1 MSFLKKIFGKKDDSI
16 NSYEDFWNW
25 FQKNEQ
31 SFYKVVKEKGN
42 IEKDFF
48 EILAPK
54 LDQLKEDYFY
64 LTGMLDENTAELI
77 LTPDGVIKNI
87 VFVEGLVEAAPV
99 INNWKFTALK
109 PASDIKNL
117 GIQMAGYDFSSE
129 NISFYPN
136 ENSSFPDKIDITI
149 IHNDLN
155 EDNEDVVL
163 NGCYIFLDNFL
174 GELNFAT
181 TIDDLTMAGK
191 DTATQE
197 LIPIKKL
204 KDFLIWREKEFL
216 EKYEGTRN
224 YTEKD
229 SFSLLKAKLKNGNP
243 LIAVIN
249 ADLLEWDRKASHP
262 WISVVILKYD
272 GEEHN
277 GMPDTETSELMN
289 QIEDEILLEL
299 KDSDGYLNIGRQTA
313 NSEREVYFAC
323 KDFRKPSKVLYSFE
337 QKYADKIDLS
347 YDIYK
352 DKYWESFEQ
361 FRKR

>member
-262 WISVVILKYD
+262 
-272 GEEHN
+272 
-277 GMPDTETSELMN
+277 
-289 QIEDEILLEL
+289 
-299 KDSDGYLNIGRQTA
+299 
-313 NSEREVYFAC
+313 
-323 KDFRKPSKVLYSFE
+323 
-337 QKYADKIDLS
+337 
-347 YDIYK
+347 
-352 DKYWESFEQ
+352 
-361 FRKR
+361 